1 MAKIIID
8 ASCGS
13 FGRICSYAAKQA
25 LEDNEIIVLNSEKA
39 VISGNKKEI
48 ISKHR
53 ELKQKGGHSRKGPKY
68 IKIAYK
74 ILKRGIRGMLP
85 DHRRGQGKKA
95 FLKIKCHNGI
105 PEEFKEMEMKK
116 IQGPRH
122 NKYISL
128 KELVEKI

>member
-1 MAKIIID
+1 MKKIIID
-8 ASCGS
+8 SSGGS

-25 LEDNEIIVLNSEKA
+25 LEDNEVIVLNSEKA

-48 ISKHR
+48 INRHR
-53 ELKQKGGHSRKGPKY
+53 ELKQKGGHSQKGPKY

-85 DHRRGQGKKA
+85 DHRRGQGKEA
-95 FLKIKCHNGI
+95 FLKIKCYNGI

-116 IQGPRH
+116 IQGPKH